1 MMQTETKPTFTS
13 KKTMSTTKKNQ
24 NTDTGSTDSRWTDL
38 YKIGAITCMIFPVT
52 IILAV
57 VSFFI
62 WPYTPGVTSV
72 ADIFASL
79 QHNLLGGLVS
89 LDLFMALLMP
99 VAALITLAMYVAV
112 KEVNESYALIALV
125 LGLMGYTIIFAAR
138 PLAEMTYL
146 SDQYAAAASEIA
158 QNHYLAAGEA
168 LHALFNGTA
177 WMTSMILVG
186 MSGVILSLLMLKS
199 SAFTKATA
207 YSGLV
212 VSIGGLGFLI
222 PAIGPLLSLAATIG
236 GVVWYGLMAR
246 DFYRLGWRQSKG

>member
-1 MMQTETKPTFTS
+1 
-13 KKTMSTTKKNQ
+13 MSASKKNQ
-24 NTDTGSTDSRWTDL
+24 IIGSESADSRWIDL

-57 VSFFI
+57 VAYFI
-62 WPYTPGVTSV
+62 WPYTPGVISV

-79 QHNLLGGLVS
+79 QSNLLGGLVS
-89 LDLFMALLMP
+89 LDLFMVLLMP
-99 VAALITLAMYVAV
+99 VAALITLAMYVAL
-112 KEVNESYALIALV
+112 KEVNASYALIALV
-125 LGLMGYTIIFAAR
+125 LGLMGYTIIFAGR
-138 PLAEMTYL
+138 PLVEMAYL
-146 SDQYAAAASEIA
+146 SDHYAAATSEIA

-177 WMTSMILVG
+177 WMASMVLVG
-186 MSGVILSLLMLKS
+186 VSGVILSLLMLKS
-199 SAFTKATA
+199 IAFTKATA

-222 PAIGPLLSLAATIG
+222 PVIGPLLSLVATIG

-246 DFYRLGWRQSKG
+246 DFYRLGWEQSKG